1 MASAVLIA
9 VWARSDNT
17 LWSGICADELGAGA
31 QFPDPALLG
40 CCRAISAITSAI
52 LATKNV
58 VEANRVKDDGAAHGV
73 DRAPG
78 LHQRAIAGGLDDAA
92 AVAGDGG
99 VYQVSSVPTQRMS
112 VPASSAPIS
121 RL

>member
-1 MASAVLIA
+1 MPCDFSHNL
-9 VWARSDNT
+9 
-17 LWSGICADELGAGA
+17 C
-31 QFPDPALLG
+31 DP
-40 CCRAISAITSAI
+40 CHEECRRRQS
-52 LATKNV
+52 
-58 VEANRVKDDGAAHGV
+58 VKEEGAAHGV

-78 LHQRAIAGGLDDAA
+78 LHQHAIAGGLDDAA

-112 VPASSAPIS
+112 VPNSSAPIS